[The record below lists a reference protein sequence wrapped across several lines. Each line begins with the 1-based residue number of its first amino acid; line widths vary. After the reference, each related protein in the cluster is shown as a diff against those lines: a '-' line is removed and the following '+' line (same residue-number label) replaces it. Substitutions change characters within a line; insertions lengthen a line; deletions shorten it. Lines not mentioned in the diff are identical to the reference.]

1 MDKFV
6 DSGFIHH
13 LAIGRLWAG
22 HTLLL
27 AESEII
33 PYDLV
38 MFTQQMQR
46 YFDLFESYYNATLT
60 KQNITLGKIVKLFA
74 SDEGNL
80 YCM

>member
-38 MFTQQMQR
+38 MFTQQMQN
-46 YFDLFESYYNATLT
+46 YFDSFESYYNATLT
-60 KQNITLGKIVKLFA
+60 KQSITLGIIVLWGDLKR
-74 SDEGNL
+74 SPR
-80 YCM
+80 